1 MSMDMRNQIETRRL
15 GHNALFSRQS
25 FTCYKAIEQP
35 ITRGPGAQQQ
45 FPIDYHRPRKQG
57 VVTLVSVVALVKL
70 VALSNRGGLVKAVTK
85 FWTPPWI
92 PKMSQ
97 KAYKLWSD
105 MRFNLCKILN
115 VQSNFSILGLVLL
128 STLWLVDIMILRSTF
143 QTKFLFIMTKGCHH
157 RNMHMISGMSSF
169 KSAIFNMPYIWL

>member
-15 GHNALFSRQS
+15 VHNALFSRQS

-115 VQSNFSILGLVLL
+115 VQSNFSIFGLVY
-128 STLWLVDIMILRSTF
+128 
-143 QTKFLFIMTKGCHH
+143 QTAVVYFVIGGYNDTKV
-157 RNMHMISGMSSF
+157 NFPNKISLYYDKRLPS
-169 KSAIFNMPYIWL
+169 P